1 MEKKY
6 ILKMNFK
13 NEEGKQSTITLKNI
27 KESLDSETVEAA
39 MDAIVNQNIFSSA
52 GGNLVSKVDAEIVE
66 TTVTPVK

>member
-6 ILKMNFK
+6 VLKMNFK

-27 KESLDSETVEAA
+27 KESLDAEAVEAA
-39 MDAIVNQNIFSSA
+39 MDSIVNQNIFSSA